1 MVKIEYILKTY
12 DLEQLDKFMDSLRL
26 SKYELVIKTSIMSIV
41 KSCRDKLNKGGSPL
55 KVEVLEKTDWVAK
68 ISITK
73 AVDES
78 DEWIKDIHGPVYLKQ
93 GKAEFVED
101 NYFEFCLSDYVKAL
115 TTMEESPCLK

>member
-1 MVKIEYILKTY
+1 MEEKLVTPEMIP
-12 DLEQLDKFMDSLRL
+12 QLNPETI
-26 SKYELVIKTSIMSIV
+26 ELV
-41 KSCRDKLNKGGSPL
+41 RRA
-55 KVEVLEKTDWVAK
+55 VA
-68 ISITK
+68 K